1 MDEDRIVL
9 RSYSNLKNIKTKLYK
24 LGNKSIWFPIEV
36 ETLITFFGALVIILI
51 IDVLFKIPINP
62 IYKFLAFP
70 LGVSLALKTTKIDGK
85 SPHIYL
91 IRLLQYQQIRKK
103 TIERFDVRE
112 NIKEI
117 KFK

>member
-1 MDEDRIVL
+1 MAEDKIIL

-24 LGNKSIWFPIEV
+24 IGNKSIWFPIEV
-36 ETLITFFGALVIILI
+36 ETLITGVAALVAVFI
-51 IDVLFKIPINP
+51 IDSLFKIPINP
-62 IYKFLAFP
+62 IYKFIALP
-70 LGVSLALKTTKIDGK
+70 LGVALALKTTKIDGK

-103 TIERFDVRE
+103 VIERFDIKE